1 MGRDIRIEEVNGG
14 YIIRAYE
21 PPKDKASAEV
31 MYDSMTQ
38 QKNEIVVGTV
48 EEATAC
54 VSKWLKN
61 EAPPFK
67 KSDVQ

>member
-21 PPKDKASAEV
+21 PPKDKNSADI
-31 MYDSMTQ
+31 MYDSSAQ
-38 QKNEIVVGTV
+38 QKNEIVVANAD
-48 EEATAC
+48 EAKGC
-54 VSKWLKN
+54 IEKWLKN

-67 KSDVQ
+67 KEEAK